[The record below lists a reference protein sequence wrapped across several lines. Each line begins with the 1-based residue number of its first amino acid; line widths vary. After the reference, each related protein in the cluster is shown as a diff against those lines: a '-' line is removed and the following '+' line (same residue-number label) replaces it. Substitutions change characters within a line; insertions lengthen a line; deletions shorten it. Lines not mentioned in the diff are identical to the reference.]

1 MSDVMIQM
9 EVCSFPAHIRFDG
22 NRSVVQTVLE
32 HLRGTEELAI
42 SFAKP
47 FHAENDASLAARSHD
62 IGKFSVEFRTHILHP
77 ERNMRVDHSTA
88 GAQAICGNL
97 PAAFA
102 VAGHHGGL
110 PDGGNMRTATG
121 DDSTLAGR
129 LKRKG
134 LPDCSVWKQLLTLPT
149 GGAPDFC
156 KASDRLVW
164 QFYTRMLYSCLVD
177 ADFLDTERFMNP
189 QIDRGTEWDL
199 RELDTRLNA
208 YTDCFYP
215 PQGALNEMRCRVLDA
230 CRKAGKGAKGL
241 YSLTVPTGGGKTL
254 ASLTFALRHA
264 VQHRMDRVI
273 YVIPYTSIIDQT
285 AETFRKVLGETCV
298 LEHHSGVLFDDTEAD
313 QKLAL
318 ASENWDMPVVVTT
331 AVQFFESLYA
341 NRSSKCRKLHNL
353 ANSVIVFDEAQMLPL
368 PYLKPCVFG
377 IAELIRHYEASALLC
392 TATQPALEDFFLDY
406 GLQTTEICQDREHM
420 FSAFRRTTVEQIG
433 AVSIEELGAQ
443 LQKKS
448 QVLCVVNLRKT
459 AADLA
464 QLLPEEGR
472 FCLTTLLCPADRKR
486 LLNEIRQRLKDGLPC
501 RVISTSLIEAGVDV
515 DFPSAYRE
523 LAGLDSILQTAGRC
537 NREGKRAAEDSVVTV
552 FSLPKSAPR
561 MIRQNIEATNRI
573 IKKHSDLNQPEAIAA
588 YFQFLR
594 SLKGS
599 EELDRQHVLEAFV
612 RGING
617 CSFPFAQVADR
628 FRLIDSPTRTVYILN
643 DESEELIAQ
652 LRGRQF
658 SRNLFRR
665 LGQYGVN
672 VYPHHFQ
679 VLQDA
684 GAISL
689 LPSGDGI
696 LEDHTLYDP
705 AFGLQPNAEPDIDRY
720 IL

>member
-1 MSDVMIQM
+1 MIQM

-47 FHAENDASLAARSHD
+47 FHAEKDASLAARAHD
-62 IGKFSVEFRTHILHP
+62 IGKFSVDFKTHILHP
-77 ERNMRVDHSTA
+77 ERNMHVDHSTA
-88 GAQAICGNL
+88 GAQAIRDNL

-121 DDSTLAGR
+121 DDSTFAGR

-134 LPDCSVWKQLLTLPT
+134 LPDCSAWKQFLTLPT

-156 KASDRLVW
+156 KAPDRLVW

-189 QIDRGTEWDL
+189 QTDRGTEWDL
-199 RELDTRLNA
+199 RELETSLNA
-208 YTDCFYP
+208 YMNRFYP

-230 CRKAGKGAKGL
+230 CRSVGKGPKGL
-241 YSLTVPTGGGKTL
+241 YTLTVPTGGGKTL

-264 VQHRMDRVI
+264 VYHGMDRVI

-285 AETFRKVLGETCV
+285 ADTFRRVLCDSCV

-318 ASENWDMPVVVTT
+318 ATENWDMPVIVTT

-368 PYLKPCVFG
+368 PYLKPCVFA
-377 IAELIRHYEASALLC
+377 IAELVRHYGSTALLC
-392 TATQPALEDFFLDY
+392 TATQPALEAFFLDY
-406 GLQTTEICQDREHM
+406 GLQTTEICPERERM
-420 FSAFRRTTVEQIG
+420 FSAFQRTTIKRIG
-433 AVSIEELGAQ
+433 ALSVEELGAR
-443 LQKKS
+443 LQKHA

-464 QLLPEEGR
+464 RILPEEGR

-486 LLNEIRQRLKDGLPC
+486 LLHEIRQRLKDGLPC

-515 DFPSAYRE
+515 DFPNAFRE

-537 NREGKRAAEDSVVTV
+537 NREGRRAAEDSVVAV
-552 FSLPKSAPR
+552 FSLQKSVPK
-561 MIRQNIEATNRI
+561 MIRQNIDATNRI
-573 IKKHSDLNQPEAIAA
+573 LKKYSDLNQPEAVAA

-599 EELDRQHVLEAFV
+599 EEMDQRHILEAFE

-617 CSFPFAQVADR
+617 CAFPFAQVAGR
-628 FRLIDSPTRTVYILN
+628 FQLIDSPTRTVYILRA
-643 DESEELIAQ
+643 ESEELISQ
-652 LRGRQF
+652 LRSRQL
-658 SRNLFRR
+658 SRKLFRQ

-672 VYPHHFQ
+672 VYPDHFQ
-679 VLQDA
+679 ALRDA

-696 LEDHTLYDP
+696 LEDSTLYDP
-705 AFGLQPNAEPDIDRY
+705 TFGLQPNAEPDIDRY
-720 IL
+720 TQ